1 MSQIWNIEQ
10 LPDVKQFKIKYVS
23 CENKKSFVISH
34 FFNILLD
41 TSVHD
46 FKVVPWYLSLIHIYP
61 LARVTRGLLA

>member
-10 LPDVKQFKIKYVS
+10 LPDVKQFKDKYVS

-46 FKVVPWYLSLIHIYP
+46 FKVVPWYNLYLSTLG
-61 LARVTRGLLA
+61 TRMIRT